1 MPYQITL
8 LYTAVLVLILIL
20 LSLRVVMLRRR
31 FGVGLGTGNEAEL
44 GRAIRTQGNFCEYV
58 PMALILM
65 ALLEGTGVLPAILL
79 HGLGVALVAGRLAH
93 GFFGLNRSGGISG
106 GRFYGTALTW
116 LVLFAGA
123 VVGLYL
129 VVAGRLLA

>member
-1 MPYQITL
+1 MPYQISL
-8 LYTAVLVLILIL
+8 LYTAFLALILIL
-20 LSLRVVMLRRR
+20 LSLRVVILRRR
-31 FGVGLGTGNEAEL
+31 FRVGLGSGDEAEL
-44 GRAIRTQGNFCEYV
+44 ARAIRAQANFCEYV

-65 ALLEGTGVLPAILL
+65 LLLEGAGVLPAAVL

-123 VVGLYL
+123 GMSIYL
-129 VVAGRLLA
+129 VIAGRLLA